1 MSDWSSDV
9 CASDLQ
15 RGLEEMRHARGA
27 ARDRAV
33 AREIQLDRGDRAVDI
48 GVLDVA
54 LDAVVGRE
62 TEGNVPR
69 VAQRVAERH
78 DVELDGEAFGQRRW
92 GRKLVGRERLEREP
106 LARQVR
112 RGDDLPRAVGLPRSE
127 EQTYE

>member
-33 AREIQLDRGDRAVDI
+33 AREIQLDRGDRAVVI

-62 TEGNVPR
+62 TEGPVPR
-69 VAQRVAERH
+69 VAQRVADRH

-92 GRKLVGRERLEREP
+92 GRKLVGIGRAQGRERVCQYVEIL
-106 LARQVR
+106 VG
-112 RGDDLPRAVGLPRSE
+112 GDSLKKKEMTKHND
-127 EQTYE
+127 